1 MLQSM
6 TAFARCSSQGEW
18 GQATWEIRAVNH
30 RYLDCGFKMPELLR
44 LLEPKLR
51 LLVQQKLQRGRIECS
66 LKLQPGEKAG
76 IDFSL
81 NTTLVKKLSN
91 VINELGTYVT
101 NLSTVDPLKLLN
113 WPDVLQV
120 PEEDVQELHA
130 AVLQLFGQ
138 ALVEFTATRV
148 REGEAMKSV
157 LERDLVQISVIVAE
171 IKSRMPQILENQRVK
186 LMTALESIKD
196 KLDPQRLEQ
205 EMLIT
210 AQKID
215 VTEELDRLDLHV
227 EEVKRVLGIENA
239 AGKRLDFL
247 MQELNREANTLAS
260 KSVDATVTK
269 FAIDLKVLIE
279 EMREQVQNIV

>member
-30 RYLDCGFKMPELLR
+30 RYLDCSFRMPELLR

-51 LLVQQKLQRGRIECS
+51 LLVQQKLQRGRIECG
-66 LKLQPGEKAG
+66 LKLQPGEKVG

-91 VINELGTYVT
+91 VITELGTHVT
-101 NLSTVDPLKLLN
+101 NLSAVDPLKLLN

-120 PEEDVQELHA
+120 PEEDVQELHT
-130 AVLQLFGQ
+130 AVLQLFSQ
-138 ALVEFTATRV
+138 ALVEFTATRI

-157 LERDLVQISVIVAE
+157 LERDLVKISEIVAE
-171 IKSRMPQILENQRVK
+171 IKNRMPQILENQRVK

-227 EEVKRVLGIENA
+227 DEVKRVLGIENA
-239 AGKRLDFL
+239 VGKRLDFL

-260 KSVDATVTK
+260 KSIDATITK
-269 FAIDLKVLIE
+269 FAVDLKVLIE